1 MANLLQLHI
10 ERQRRDTLK
19 VLRHNISK
27 VPDLKIPDSLRS
39 ASHRSAKRQTVRG
52 VCISGDVDIQPDNAT
67 PIGDGPVLLE
77 GADDQGEDR
86 AGVAERVTEIE
97 LVWGHLDLES
107 SLGGIELKAG

>member
-27 VPDLKIPDSLRS
+27 VPDLKIPDSLR
-39 ASHRSAKRQTVRG
+39 
-52 VCISGDVDIQPDNAT
+52 SGDVDIQPDNAT

>member
-1 MANLLQLHI
+1 MANLLQLYI

-52 VCISGDVDIQPDNAT
+52 VCVRRDVDIQTDDAT
-67 PIGDGPVLLE
+67 PIGDGLVLFE
-77 GADDQGEDR
+77 GTNDQSED
-86 AGVAERVTEIE
+86 
-97 LVWGHLDLES
+97 
-107 SLGGIELKAG
+107 